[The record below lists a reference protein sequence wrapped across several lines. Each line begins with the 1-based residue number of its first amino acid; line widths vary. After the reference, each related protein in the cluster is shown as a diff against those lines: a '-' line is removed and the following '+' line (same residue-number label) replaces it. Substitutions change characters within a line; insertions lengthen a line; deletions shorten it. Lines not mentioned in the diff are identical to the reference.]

1 MKIKVWI
8 ISMSCLVGSCSAAM
22 AQQIF
27 IPYGKITFEK
37 RLNMQRSISDW
48 NIPDEA
54 KENVKK
60 YRISDWELYFD
71 KQRSLY
77 KAKKNEAEIGNQL
90 MFLSLNEYHNE
101 LFADYLNKKRIIKK
115 DIMGDEYL
123 LADTIPQISWKIMR
137 DLRIIAGYECRKAIG
152 KINYTITVVAF
163 YTDEILLKGGPE
175 GFSGLPGMILGI
187 AIPRLNTTW
196 FATRVDGFANH
207 ADQIAPPLKGKK
219 TESGK
224 ELDRLLE
231 IYSRYSGRQNE
242 KPEDSRR
249 RLFGFLL

>member
-1 MKIKVWI
+1 MKVWI
-8 ISMSCLVGSCSAAM
+8 LSLFCLVYIRSSAG

-37 RLNMQRSISDW
+37 RLNMQRSASDW

-54 KENVKK
+54 KEKMKK
-60 YRISDWELYFD
+60 YRTSEWELYFD
-71 KQRSLY
+71 QHKSIY
-77 KAKKNEAEIGNQL
+77 KAKKNETEVDNQL
-90 MFLSLNEYHNE
+90 MFLSLIEYHNE
-101 LFADYLNKKRIIKK
+101 LFTDYSSKKRIIKK

-123 LADTIPQISWKIMR
+123 LADTIPQVHWKIMQE
-137 DLRIIAGYECRKAIG
+137 LRIIAGYECRKAIG
-152 KINYTITVVAF
+152 KINDTITVVAF

-196 FATRVDGFANH
+196 FATRVDGFANPS
-207 ADQIAPPLKGKK
+207 DQIAAPLKGKK

-224 ELDRLLE
+224 ELDKLLE
-231 IYSRYSGRQNE
+231 IYSRYSGRQKE